1 MGVQKSIETGLLT
14 EFRDLCQSY
23 WDWLASYFQLEKKAA
38 DKVSERLSTDS
49 PVLEAPVNAS
59 SYYPG
64 REGNNPLAGDGLVV
78 STLQVSRG
86 FLTVDEDEI
95 TEDDVTAARRKM
107 RRIAQKL
114 VSALSRNRR
123 RTEVQKQIDFRRTI
137 RRSIQ
142 TGGIMIDVKY
152 RARTLKKPRLVII
165 LDTSGSMQ
173 VWIKM
178 LVQLI
183 QAVGLELSRR
193 EIFIFAQDLECVTKD
208 LGRTWRDTVNALEL
222 RDNWGGTTSL
232 YHALRTLQNDHHDK
246 FSPQSV
252 VLILS
257 DLYTVEPEKAADEVR
272 KLYRK
277 TKAIYIFRVKDR
289 EKDDITYFQ
298 TYIQPFIGT
307 ATGLYD
313 ISSLEDMAEAIR
325 KVVVS

>member
-1 MGVQKSIETGLLT
+1 M
-14 EFRDLCQSY
+14 
-23 WDWLASYFQLEKKAA
+23 
-38 DKVSERLSTDS
+38 SERLSTDS
-49 PVLEAPVNAS
+49 PVLEVPVKVS
-59 SYYPG
+59 SYYQG
-64 REGNNPLAGDGLVV
+64 REGNKPLAGDGLVA

-123 RTEVQKQIDFRRTI
+123 RTEVQKQIDFRRTM

-208 LGRTWRDTVNALEL
+208 LGRTWQDTVNALEL
-222 RDNWGGTTSL
+222 RENWGGTTSI
-232 YHALRTLQNDHHDK
+232 YHALRTLQNVHHDK

-252 VLILS
+252 VLMLS
-257 DLYTVEPEKAADEVR
+257 DLFTTEPEKAADEVR

-277 TKAIYIFRVKDR
+277 TKAFYIFRVKDQER
-289 EKDDITYFQ
+289 DDITYYQ

-313 ISSLEDMAEAIR
+313 ISSLEDMADAIR